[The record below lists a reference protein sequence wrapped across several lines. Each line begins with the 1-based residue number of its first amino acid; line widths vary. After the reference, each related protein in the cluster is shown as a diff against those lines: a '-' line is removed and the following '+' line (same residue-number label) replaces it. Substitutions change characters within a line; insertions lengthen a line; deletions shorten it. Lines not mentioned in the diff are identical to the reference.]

1 MEKGRLL
8 MEAQKKEK
16 DMPDIKTAF
25 EQALAKAQPRAQL
38 PADWDDEGGEAAIE
52 SITTKAKEATMPRQF
67 FTTTNNVTRTTF
79 DYIAK
84 HPGKTRKEILNALAA
99 QGYKQG
105 STSSLIGQFTKQ
117 GHIVNRDGFLF
128 AQQAEYKPLKTSQ
141 RKAAVVV
148 PPKAAP
154 KAAPK
159 AKPEVKPEAAPQVN
173 TFDLVWNAE
182 NLLNSLSIKQA
193 RALYDELRKIFGG

>member
-1 MEKGRLL
+1 
-8 MEAQKKEK
+8 
-16 DMPDIKTAF
+16 MPDIKTAL
-25 EQALAKAQPRAQL
+25 EQALAKAQPDPQL

-67 FTTTNNVTRTTF
+67 FTTTNNVTRATF
-79 DYIAK
+79 DYIVK
-84 HPGKTRKEILNALAA
+84 HPGKTRKEILNALEA

-117 GHIVNRDGFLF
+117 GHIVNRDGFIF
-128 AQQAEYKPLKTSQ
+128 AQHSEYKPLKTQ
-141 RKAAVVV
+141 RSKADQT
-148 PPKAAP
+148 PAP
-154 KAAPK
+154 KAAKAAKPK
-159 AKPEVKPEAAPQVN
+159 AKPEVKTEAAPQVN

>member
-1 MEKGRLL
+1 
-8 MEAQKKEK
+8 
-16 DMPDIKTAF
+16 MPDIKTAL
-25 EQALAKAQPRAQL
+25 EQALAKAQHATQL
-38 PADWDDEGGEAAIE
+38 PTDWDDEGGEAAIE

-67 FTTTNNVTRTTF
+67 FTTTNNVTRATF
-79 DYIAK
+79 DFVLNN
-84 HPGKTRKEILNALAA
+84 PGKTRKEILNALAA

-117 GHIVNRDGFLF
+117 GYIVNRDGFMF

-141 RKAAVVV
+141 RKAAQT
-148 PPKAAP
+148 PAP

-159 AKPEVKPEAAPQVN
+159 ASPKATPKAAPKPKAKPEPAPQI
-173 TFDLVWNAE
+173 NAAWDAE
-182 NLLNSLSIKQA
+182 TLLNNLSIKQA

>member
-1 MEKGRLL
+1 
-8 MEAQKKEK
+8 
-16 DMPDIKTAF
+16 MPDIKTAL
-25 EQALAKAQPRAQL
+25 EQALAKAQPDPQL

-67 FTTTNNVTRTTF
+67 FTTTNNVTRATF
-79 DYIAK
+79 DYIVK
-84 HPGKTRKEILNALAA
+84 HPGKTRKEILNALEA

-141 RKAAVVV
+141 RKAAVVAA
-148 PPKAAP
+148 PAP
-154 KAAPK
+154 KAEAKPK
-159 AKPEVKPEAAPQVN
+159 AKPEPAPQI
-173 TFDLVWNAE
+173 DAAWDAE
-182 NLLNSLSIKQA
+182 TLLNNLSIKQA

>member
-1 MEKGRLL
+1 
-8 MEAQKKEK
+8 
-16 DMPDIKTAF
+16 MPDIKTAF
-25 EQALAKAQPRAQL
+25 EQALAKAQPAPQL

-52 SITTKAKEATMPRQF
+52 SITTKAKEATMPKQF
-67 FTTTNNVTRTTF
+67 FTTTNNVTRATF
-79 DYIAK
+79 DYIVK
-84 HPGKTRKEILNALAA
+84 HPGKTRKEILNALEA
-99 QGYKQG
+99 QGFKQG

-148 PPKAAP
+148 PSKAAP
-154 KAAPK
+154 KATPK
-159 AKPEVKPEAAPQVN
+159 AEAKPKTKPEPAPQI
-173 TFDLVWNAE
+173 NAAWDAE
-182 NLLNSLSIKQA
+182 TLLNNLSIKQA